1 MLVKVAPAGNHAV
14 QIVQT
19 DPHIGNIRVP
29 GLNRQK
35 RTLGVDQCQ
44 LIITVQR
51 LLGRDHSLH
60 GLILHCAGK
69 RLLDLGQVAVQV
81 DAGLIQRRT
90 IDPLGLRRNNIG
102 GVII

>member
-1 MLVKVAPAGNHAV
+1 MLVEVAPAGNHAV
-14 QIVQT
+14 QIVQA
-19 DPHIGNIRVP
+19 DPHIGNIRVS

-35 RTLGVDQCQ
+35 CALGVDQCQ

-51 LLGRDHSLH
+51 LPSRDHPLH
-60 GLILHCAGK
+60 GLVLHCAGK
-69 RLLDLGQVAVQV
+69 CLLDLGQVAVQV

-90 IDPLGLRRNNIG
+90 IDPLGLRRNNTG